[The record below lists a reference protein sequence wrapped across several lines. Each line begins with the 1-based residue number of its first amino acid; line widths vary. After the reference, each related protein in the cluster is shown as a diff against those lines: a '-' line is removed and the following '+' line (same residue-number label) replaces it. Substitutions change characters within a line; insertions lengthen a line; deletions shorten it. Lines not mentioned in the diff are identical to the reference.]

1 SGRAGDCTLRA
12 GDQGRAFRS
21 DAGNRPH
28 DGRRHR
34 PGGQCHVRH
43 DDHRPPSCA
52 GESGAPVDHFGGE
65 RHHDHLPA
73 AALRIALL
81 LVAAQ
86 GPAGGFGSVARSGAV
101 FDGYYFGSGF
111 AFHHVT
117 EWTVP
122 VTLSQRLGSRITVD
136 LASAYAHASGATTS
150 GTLEASGFTDTDVR
164 LSWAAV
170 SGHLVLTMVGTLP
183 TGKGTVSD
191 STVPLLSA

>member
-1 SGRAGDCTLRA
+1 M
-12 GDQGRAFRS
+12 
-21 DAGNRPH
+21 
-28 DGRRHR
+28 
-34 PGGQCHVRH
+34 
-43 DDHRPPSCA
+43 
-52 GESGAPVDHFGGE
+52 
-65 RHHDHLPA
+65 
-73 AALRIALL
+73 RIALL
-81 LVAAQ
+81 LVAGTRLAAQ

-136 LASAYAHASGATTS
+136 LASAYAQASGATTS

-191 STVPLLSA
+191 STVPLLSALATDHKLPIAVNALPLSGTRGNP